1 MNLPFIALSESRR
14 RSVAKAL
21 TWRFVAT
28 IDTFVTSYL
37 VTRNFAWAGAIAGVE
52 VATKVFIY
60 YLHERAWAFASW
72 GRRPAS

>member
-1 MNLPFIALSESRR
+1 MNLPFRALSDSRR

-28 IDTFVTSYL
+28 IDTFVISFL
-37 VTRNFAWAGAIAGVE
+37 VTQNVAWAGAIAGVE

-60 YLHERAWAFASW
+60 YIHERAWAFASW